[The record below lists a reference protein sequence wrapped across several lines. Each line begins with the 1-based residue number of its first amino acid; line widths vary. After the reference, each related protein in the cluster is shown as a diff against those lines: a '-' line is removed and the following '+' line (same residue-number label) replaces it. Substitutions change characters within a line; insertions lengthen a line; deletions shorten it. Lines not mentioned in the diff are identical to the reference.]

1 MCNKGIESRGNVT
14 YVTSHVH
21 AGALVLGDFK
31 TNTKLKDV
39 QDKGEVEEVSEI
51 RDALLKDD
59 EYYGTYLYIN
69 FMHRYELL
77 VPVD

>member
-1 MCNKGIESRGNVT
+1 MT

-59 EYYGTYLYIN
+59 EYFGTYLYIN

-77 VPVD
+77 VPVE